1 MDSLRDIGYDF
12 PGAIA
17 DLIDNSIDAH
27 ARRVDVTLCFKGE
40 ASFIR
45 IADDGCGMT
54 EHTVDE
60 AMRYGTDRGY
70 DAHELGRFGL
80 GLKTASLSQCRMLTV
95 ATRTTAKGRI
105 RIRRWD
111 LDRVARTD
119 SWDLERLT
127 PSECPPYLTGP
138 LRDGPGTVVL
148 WERLDRVLGY
158 RNPASAAARGGLDA
172 LGQATSDHLSMV
184 FHRFL
189 SGEAADGRTIEIY
202 FNGERLKPWDPF
214 AREEPK
220 TQRLPLQRIRIKR
233 AGTTHLVRV
242 QPYILPNQ
250 VMFSTPAA
258 HVAASGP
265 KKWNRQQGFYIYR
278 RDRMIQSGGWNR
290 LRTMDE
296 HSKLARIALDI
307 LPGLEDAFQINVSK
321 MQVVIPEEIRPQLRT
336 VASGVVTRAQ
346 EAYRKRV
353 RLVSSENAATAAEV
367 AALRG
372 EPGLWRLGDHWSLIL
387 DVLERELAGQPD
399 VLDRILVA
407 LVNARTPAGAEGA
420 AGT

>member
-17 DLIDNSIDAH
+17 DLIDNSIDAG
-27 ARRVDVTLCFKGE
+27 ARRVDVTFCFKGE

-54 EHTVDE
+54 ERTVEE

-80 GLKTASLSQCRMLTV
+80 GLKTASLSQCRRLTV
-95 ATRTTAKGRI
+95 ATRTSPKGRI
-105 RIRRWD
+105 AIRRWD
-111 LDRVARTD
+111 LDRVARSD
-119 SWDLERLT
+119 SWDLERRT

-138 LRDGPGTVVL
+138 LRGGAGTVVL

-172 LGQATSDHLSMV
+172 LAQATLDHLSMV

-189 SGEAADGRTIEIY
+189 SGEAAARRTVEIHC
-202 FNGERLKPWDPF
+202 NGEPLTPWDPF
-214 AREEPK
+214 ARREPK
-220 TQRLPLQRIRIKR
+220 TQRLSVQRIRIKR
-233 AGTTHLVRV
+233 DGATHLVRV
-242 QPYILPNQ
+242 QPHILPNQ

-258 HVAASGP
+258 HAAASGP

-307 LPGLEDAFQINVSK
+307 PPGLEDAFQINVSK

-336 VASGVVTRAQ
+336 VASGVVTMAQ

-353 RLVSSENAATAAEV
+353 RLISNEKPAAATDV
-367 AALRG
+367 AAQS
-372 EPGLWRLGDHWSLIL
+372 EAGLWQLGDHWSLIL
-387 DVLERELAGQPD
+387 DVLERELAEHPE

-407 LVNARTPAGAEGA
+407 LVNARPPAPAETA